1 MVMINNIKKLTVKYN
16 GITVGYLAEIKNS
29 EIAFQYDENW
39 LTSGFSISPF
49 SLPLDN
55 KIYICKNDAF

>member
-29 EIAFQYDENW
+29 EIAFQYNEDW
-39 LTSGFSISPF
+39 IM
-49 SLPLDN
+49 
-55 KIYICKNDAF
+55 